1 MIRTCFAF
9 LLVQALVLAAQA
21 QSFDTPPSLEAPA
34 LAALARQVLRGGLR
48 GVLLGTPPESQAPRE
63 PELNARLCLQLQA
76 GDDDGALATAALLRD
91 WKRGPLEPNGSSN
104 APLHELFARTR
115 LAEARGASPEA
126 ALAQAFSAM
135 VKDQPGP
142 RVYRL
147 AWTLVGDAAAF
158 DRRLKEQWEGL
169 RARPQITREE
179 ALPLLRTA
187 QLRDSLA
194 RVLPGAA
201 TLMAEEEARRYVVDD
216 DVHITTPA
224 GITLCA
230 TLVRPRTPAKLPTA
244 FQFTIYANEYNHSEA
259 LHSASEGFVGLVA
272 NTRGKRHSRGP
283 VEPYEHDGEDAA
295 AVIDWIARQPW
306 SDGRVGM
313 YGGSYEGF
321 TQWAA
326 AKHRPKALVSIMP
339 SVAVAPGIDVPMEGG
354 VFQSFVYR
362 WIPYVSKLPGLDEAG
377 YGDRQHWNGLD
388 AAWFQSGR
396 PYREMDAIDGTPNPI
411 WRRWLDHPTYDR
423 YWQQMTASEGDF
435 ARIDIPVLSTTG
447 YFDGCLISALHYFN
461 AHTSQR
467 PEARHYFLVGPYN
480 HVGAQRQSADVFG
493 GYRIDPSA
501 RIDIVALRYQ
511 WLDHTLRG
519 GPRPGPL
526 KDRVNYQVMGA
537 DQWKHAPSVAA
548 MAKERLVFHL
558 AGGPS
563 DQAHRLTLK
572 TPRQARGARLKV
584 DLAERKTENGGQPD
598 LVEAKEIDTSNCIT
612 FTSDPLSAPL
622 EMSGLFEGTLALTA
636 NKKDF
641 DLNLQLYE
649 RLADGR
655 CFLLSYFIGRAS
667 QIRDRHRRQ
676 LLRPGKDIRLT
687 FRSGRLV
694 SRRLSEGSRL
704 VLLVGVIK
712 QAGAQVNYGTGKDV
726 SDESVKDAG
735 APLSLRLSPASTL
748 ILPVS
753 R

>member
-9 LLVQALVLAAQA
+9 LLVLAAQA

-34 LAALARQVLRGGLR
+34 LAALARQILR
-48 GVLLGTPPESQAPRE
+48 GTPPESQALRE

-76 GDDDGALATAALLRD
+76 RDDAGALATATLLRE
-91 WKRGPLEPNGSSN
+91 WKRGPLEPNGSLN

-126 ALAQAFSAM
+126 ALEQAFSAM

-142 RVYRL
+142 RLYRL
-147 AWTLVGDAAAF
+147 AWTLAGDPAAF

-169 RARPQITREE
+169 RTRPQLTREE

-201 TLMAEEEARRYVVDD
+201 ALMAEEEARRYVVDD

-230 TLVRPRTPAKLPTA
+230 TLVRPRTQAKLPTA

-377 YGDRQHWNGLD
+377 YGDRKHWNGLD
-388 AAWFQSGR
+388 ATWFQSGR
-396 PYREMDAIDGTPNPI
+396 PYRELDAIDGTPNPI
-411 WRRWLDHPTYDR
+411 WRRWLEHPTYDR
-423 YWQQMTASEGDF
+423 YWQRMTASEGDF

-461 AHTSQR
+461 EHLAQR
-467 PEARHYFLVGPYN
+467 PDARHYFLVGPYN

-519 GPRPGPL
+519 GPRPEPL
-526 KDRVNYQVMGA
+526 KDRLNYQVMGA
-537 DQWKHAPSVAA
+537 DQWKHASSVAA

-558 AGGPS
+558 EGDPTG
-563 DQAHRLTLK
+563 AHRLVPAASGK
-572 TPRQARGARLKV
+572 RAAKRGRGAELLV
-584 DLAERKTENGGQPD
+584 DLAERKTENGGQPE
-598 LVEAKEIDTSNCIT
+598 LIEAKEMDASNCIA
-612 FTSDPLSAPL
+612 FTSEPLAAPL
-622 EMSGLFEGTLALTA
+622 EVSGLFEGSLALTT

-676 LLRPGKDIRLT
+676 LLAPGKELHLP

-694 SRRLSEGSRL
+694 SRRLSAGSRL
-704 VLLVGVIK
+704 VLLVGIIK

-726 SDESVKDAG
+726 SDESMKDAG
-735 APLSLRLSPASTL
+735 AWLSIRLSPASTL
-748 ILPVS
+748 VLPVN

>member
-1 MIRTCFAF
+1 MIRTCLAF
-9 LLVQALVLAAQA
+9 ILTLAAQA
-21 QSFDTPPSLEAPA
+21 QSAAQAKDQSFDTPPSLEPPA
-34 LAALARQVLRGGLR
+34 LAALARQILRAAPAEGR
-48 GVLLGTPPESQAPRE
+48 PPRE
-63 PELNARLCLQLQA
+63 PELNERLCLQLQA
-76 GDDDGALATAALLRD
+76 RDDEGALATVAQLRE
-91 WKRGPLEPNGSSN
+91 WKRGPLEPNGSLN

-115 LAEARGASPEA
+115 LAEARGVSPEA
-126 ALAQAFSAM
+126 ALDRAFSAM

-142 RVYRL
+142 GVYRL
-147 AWTLVGDAAAF
+147 ARTLAGDAAGF
-158 DRRLKEQWEGL
+158 DRRLKELWEGL
-169 RARPQITREE
+169 RARPHITRE
-179 ALPLLRTA
+179 AACQLLRLA
-187 QLRDSLA
+187 QLRDSLVRA
-194 RVLPGAA
+194 LPRAA
-201 TLMAEEEARRYVVDD
+201 ALMAGEEARRYVIDE

-224 GITLCA
+224 GATLCA
-230 TLVRPRTPAKLPTA
+230 TLARPRTQAKLPTA
-244 FQFTIYANEYNHSEA
+244 FQFTIYANEYNRSEA

-306 SDGRVGM
+306 SNGKVGM

-326 AKHRPKALVSIMP
+326 AKHRPRALASIMP

-362 WIPYVSKLPGLDEAG
+362 WIPYVTKLPGLDEAG
-377 YGDRQHWNGLD
+377 YGDRKHWNGLSE
-388 AAWFQSGR
+388 AWFQSGR
-396 PYREMDAIDGTPNPI
+396 PYRELDVLDGTPNPV

-423 YWQQMTASEGDF
+423 YWQRMTASEGDF
-435 ARIDIPVLSTTG
+435 ANISIPVLSTTG

-461 AHTSQR
+461 AHTAQR
-467 PEARHYFLVGPYN
+467 PGARHYFLVGPYD

-511 WLDHTLRG
+511 WLNHTLRG

-526 KDRVNYQVMGA
+526 KGRLNYQVMGA

-548 MAKERLVFHL
+548 MAKERLTFHL
-558 AGGPS
+558 TGGAS
-563 DQAHRLTLK
+563 DQECRLTLK
-572 TPRQARGARLKV
+572 PPRQARGAELKV
-584 DLAERKTENGGQPD
+584 DLAERKTENGGQPE
-598 LVEAKEIDTSNCIT
+598 LIEAQGIDMSNCIA
-612 FTSDPLSAPL
+612 FTSEPL
-622 EMSGLFEGTLALTA
+622 ETPLEVSGLFEGKLALTT

-649 RLADGR
+649 RLAGGR

-676 LLRPGKDIRLT
+676 LLVPGRECLLP

-694 SRRLSEGSRL
+694 SRRLSAGSRL

-735 APLSLRLSPASTL
+735 APLSIRLSPESALT
-748 ILPVS
+748 LPVS